1 MLTAVGSV
9 WPVALLLVF
18 HIRVDGRLVTFCGS
32 LVLNFRCPCQ
42 EGPNPLIPK
51 AYNPN
56 LTPSLNFSSP
66 TPLNPTP

>member
-51 AYNPN
+51 
-56 LTPSLNFSSP
+56 SLQS
-66 TPLNPTP
+66 